1 MRFQNKLNS
10 IHARLL
16 ITGLIPLAMLSLV
29 LGWYMISTQS
39 KELLAN
45 MHDTGRVATNQMAS
59 SAEFALY
66 SGNQE
71 MLRTLGDSILDIP
84 SVSGML
90 FYNSADGQ
98 TVRIGSIDISAE
110 QMPWDFD
117 SGKPFFIDDHWYF
130 YSQITLQHRSM
141 EDYDEVGE
149 PVSEQ
154 LGWVVV
160 SLTNKILLHK
170 QRRAI
175 FGALIVITLGL
186 LVAAWISM
194 RIGRSIS
201 RPLEGLT
208 QVVEVMEAG
217 GLESLASEEGPLEL
231 RKLSFGIN
239 QLATSVK
246 QGNVRMQSEIARAT
260 AQLQITLIELEDA
273 MEAQDQFL
281 ARMSHELRT
290 PLTAVIGFS
299 KLMSTELDDRKR
311 DEHLRVIE
319 RSSTMLLTMID
330 DILEFSKAH
339 LGGFTLEEINFDI
352 NQWLSDT
359 MAIHQQRADEKGLE
373 FSLDLGDDVPSQLCG
388 DPVRLTQIL
397 ANLINNA
404 IKFTDEGF
412 VAVKLRCQSIED
424 DIVTLECCVNDS
436 GKGIAAEK
444 IPSLFDPFSQED
456 TSINRRFGGTGLGLA
471 ICQRLAQAMGGDV
484 SIESTVGKGS
494 SISFSCQLSVA
505 KAEAPVAD
513 AVAPPEQLLK
523 GLIVLVAEDNPFNQ
537 KLIVKLLEG
546 YGATCMVANNG
557 LEAVELANEL
567 HADIILMDL
576 HMPVVDGV
584 AACESIM
591 QQSGDS
597 PPIIGLTADITQAE
611 HQRMLSAGAISVQA
625 KPLDEV
631 KLVNAMLSCL
641 SDQRMVSESFEGG
654 LLASVIP
661 VDELKTALFENLDKL
676 ENQLR
681 AGEKSSLRQIIH
693 DLMGLC
699 GLYGMSQLR
708 ELVLEFRATYGTL
721 DVAENLSKV
730 EEIRRHIEDFLVSK
744 SQQLPGS

>member
-1 MRFQNKLNS
+1 MRLQNELNS

-39 KELLAN
+39 KELLSN

-90 FYNSADGQ
+90 FFNSADSQ
-98 TVRIGSIDISAE
+98 TVRIGNIDISIE
-110 QMPWDFD
+110 QMPKDFD
-117 SGKPFFIDDHWYF
+117 SGKPFFIDDNWYF
-130 YSQITLQHRSM
+130 YSKITLQHRSV

-160 SLTNKILLHK
+160 SLTNEILLYK

-231 RKLSFGIN
+231 RKLSYGIN

-246 QGNVRMQSEIARAT
+246 QSNVRMQSEIARAT

-299 KLMSTELDDRKR
+299 KLLSTELDDRKR

-352 NQWLSDT
+352 NQWLRDT
-359 MAIHQQRADEKGLE
+359 MAIHQQRADEKGLS
-373 FSLDLGDDVPSQLCG
+373 FTLDLDDNVPSQLCG

-404 IKFTDEGF
+404 IKFTDTGF
-412 VAVKLRCQSIED
+412 VALKLRCQSIED
-424 DIVTLECCVNDS
+424 DTVTLECSVADS
-436 GKGIAAEK
+436 GKGIAEEA

-456 TSINRRFGGTGLGLA
+456 TSINRRFGGTGLGLS

-494 SISFSCQLSVA
+494 IISFSCRLATA
-505 KAEAPVAD
+505 KPEESMVD
-513 AVAPPEQLLK
+513 ATDAIAPPEQLLK
-523 GLIVLVAEDNPFNQ
+523 GVIILVAEDNPFNQ
-537 KLIVKLLEG
+537 KLIVRLLEG

-557 LEAVELANEL
+557 LADEL

-584 AACESIM
+584 AACETIM

-597 PPIIGLTADITQAE
+597 PPIIGLTADITQVE
-611 HQRMLSAGAISVQA
+611 HQRMLSAGAISVQS

-631 KLVNAMLSCL
+631 KLVNAMLRSL
-641 SDQRMVSESFEGG
+641 SDQRQVSEGFEGG

-661 VDELKTALFENLDKL
+661 VDELKSALFENLDKL
-676 ENQLR
+676 ETQLS
-681 AGEKSSLRQIIH
+681 ADEKSSLRQIIH

-721 DVAENLSKV
+721 DIPENLRKV
-730 EEIRRHIEDFLVSK
+730 QKIRQHIEDFLSAK
-744 SQQLPGS
+744 STN